1 MKALRILVIVFGVVL
16 VLVAAALGTLY
27 ALFDGEKIKAELA
40 RVVMEQKQRKL
51 DIAGKVELSVWP
63 DVGIKLGR
71 LTLSEP
77 GGKGEF
83 LALDSAR
90 VEVAVMPLLS
100 KQVKVQRIEVNG
112 LKATLVKHKDGTLNI
127 ADLAGGG
134 ADKPASSKTAPKV
147 PEGTHSAGAGDTA
160 TEPVLIDIAGIRIA
174 NAQLTWR
181 DEKSKETTT
190 LSNLDFGSGR
200 VQADSGRQTLAVDAL
215 SLAARGKTGA
225 DSFELKLDVPR
236 LNIAPDKSTGETLNL
251 TASLAGSGRNLVA
264 KLVLSGIEGNL
275 KGLKIGK
282 LVLDLDAKAG
292 ESTLKAHIDSPVAAD
307 IAAQTVALEKL
318 AGSIDLANPQ
328 MPMKQLKLPLA
339 GSLRA
344 DLAKQ
349 NAALDLGTKF
359 DESKIALKLKVAKFA
374 PLALGFDLDIDTLNV
389 DKYLPPKK
397 AEEKVAAAPAA
408 GKPAAEG
415 KEAAAGKEPAPGKL
429 DFSALKGHDVNG
441 TLRIGSL
448 QVSKLKL
455 AKLNAKIRLAGGRL
469 DVAPLTLDLYEG
481 SASGSLSL
489 NAAGNQVGL
498 KQNLTGISINP
509 LMKDLA
515 DKDLLEGRG
524 NVALDV
530 SSQGDSVPAMKKA
543 LAGTAS
549 LSLKDGAIKGIN
561 LAQSMR
567 DIKGKLGALQGKPE
581 SATQKAKA
589 GDKTDFSELTAS
601 LKIANGVAHNDDLM
615 MKSPFLRLTGAG
627 DIDIGAGQ
635 MNYLAKA
642 TAVSS
647 SAGQGGKDADK
658 LKGVTVPVRVT
669 GPFEAL
675 SYKLELGDLAAD
687 MAKAKLEG
695 KVEGLTGKS
704 DEKTKNK
711 LKGLFG
717 R

>member
-1 MKALRILVIVFGVVL
+1 MKPLRILGIAFGVFVIL
-16 VLVAAALGTLY
+16 VVAALGTLY
-27 ALFDGEKIKAELA
+27 ALFDGEKIKAELS

-77 GGKGEF
+77 GGKEEF

-100 KQVKVQRIEVNG
+100 RQVKVQRIEVNG

-127 ADLAGGG
+127 ADLTGGA
-134 ADKPASSKTAPKV
+134 ADKPASAKKSAPEV
-147 PEGTHSAGAGDTA
+147 GAGDTA
-160 TEPVLIDIAGIRIA
+160 GAPVQVDIAGIKIA

-181 DEKSKETTT
+181 DEKSRETTT
-190 LSNLDFGSGR
+190 LSNLDLGSGR

-215 SLAARGKTGA
+215 ALAAKGKTGT
-225 DSFELKLDVPR
+225 DSFELKLEAPR
-236 LNIAPDKSTGETLNL
+236 LNISPDKSSGDTLNL

-264 KLVLSGIEGNL
+264 KLVLSGVEGNA
-275 KGLKIGK
+275 KALKIGK

-292 ESTLKAHIDSPVAAD
+292 ESVLKAHLDSPVTAD

-349 NAALDLGTKF
+349 SAALDLGTRF
-359 DESKIALKLKVAKFA
+359 DESKIALKLRVAKFA

-389 DKYLPPKK
+389 DKYFPPKK
-397 AEEKVAAAPAA
+397 ADGKAAAAPAA
-408 GKPAAEG
+408 TGKTAPEG
-415 KEAAAGKEPAPGKL
+415 KQAAGGKESKL

-441 TLRIGSL
+441 ALRIGSL

-469 DVAPLTLDLYEG
+469 DVAPLTLNLYEG

-489 NAAGNQVGL
+489 NAAGNQVSL

-530 SSQGDSVPAMKKA
+530 TSHGDSVPAMKKA

-567 DIKGKLGALQGKPE
+567 DIKGKLGSLQGKAE
-581 SATQKAKA
+581 GTTQKAKA

-601 LKIANGVAHNDDLM
+601 LKIANGVAHNDDLS

-627 DIDIGAGQ
+627 DIDIGGGQ

-642 TAVSS
+642 TAVGS
-647 SAGQGGKDADK
+647 SAGQGGKDVDK

-669 GPFEAL
+669 GPFDAL

-687 MAKAKLEG
+687 MAKAKLE
-695 KVEGLTGKS
+695 
-704 DEKTKNK
+704 EKTGAIKSKTESKAMDK

-717 R
+717 K

>member
-1 MKALRILVIVFGVVL
+1 MKPLRILGIAFGVVL
-16 VLVAAALGTLY
+16 VLVAAGLGTLY
-27 ALFDGEKIKAELA
+27 ALFDGEKIKAELS

-51 DIAGKVELSVWP
+51 DIVGKVELSVWP

-77 GGKGEF
+77 GGKSEF

-112 LKATLVKHKDGTLNI
+112 LKATLIKHKDGTLNI
-127 ADLAGGG
+127 ADLTGG
-134 ADKPASSKTAPKV
+134 AGDKEGAAKTAPKV
-147 PEGTHSAGAGDTA
+147 GADGTASA
-160 TEPVLIDIAGIRIA
+160 PVQIDIAGIKIA

-181 DEKSKETTT
+181 DEKTKETTS
-190 LSNLDFGSGR
+190 LSNLDLGSGR
-200 VQADSGRQTLAVDAL
+200 IQADSGKQTLAVDAL
-215 SLAARGKTGA
+215 SLAAKGKTGA
-225 DSFELKLDVPR
+225 DSFELKLEAPR
-236 LNIAPDKSTGETLNL
+236 LNVSPDKSSGETLNL

-264 KLVLSGIEGNL
+264 KLVLSGVEGNA
-275 KGLKIGK
+275 KALKIGK
-282 LVLDLDAKAG
+282 LALDLDAKAG
-292 ESTLKAHIDSPVAAD
+292 ESVLKAHLDSPVAAD
-307 IAAQTVALEKL
+307 IGAQTVALEKL

-328 MPMKQLKLPLA
+328 MPMKQLKLPLS

-349 NAALDLGTKF
+349 SAALDLGTRF

-389 DKYLPPKK
+389 DKYMPPKK
-397 AEEKVAAAPAA
+397 AEEKAAASPTAA
-408 GKPAAEG
+408 GKTTPEG
-415 KEAAAGKEPAPGKL
+415 KEAAGGKDGKL

-441 TLRIGSL
+441 ALHIGSL

-455 AKLNAKIRLAGGRL
+455 AKLDAKIRLAGGRL
-469 DVAPLTLDLYEG
+469 DVAPLTLNLYEG
-481 SASGSLSL
+481 SASGSAWLS
-489 NAAGNQVGL
+489 AAGNQLGL

-530 SSQGDSVPAMKKA
+530 TSHGDSVPAMKKA

-567 DIKGKLGALQGKPE
+567 DIKGKLGGKQD
-581 SATQKAKA
+581 ATQKAKA
-589 GDKTDFSELTAS
+589 GDKTDFSELSAS
-601 LKIANGVAHNDDLM
+601 LKIANGIGHNDDLT
-615 MKSPFLRLTGAG
+615 MKSPFLRLSGAG

-647 SAGQGGKDADK
+647 SAGQGGKDVDK

-695 KVEGLTGKS
+695 KTEDIKGKAGS
-704 DEKTKNK
+704 KATDK
-711 LKGLFG
+711 LKELFG

>member
-1 MKALRILVIVFGVVL
+1 MKALRILGIVFGLVL
-16 VLVAAALGTLY
+16 VLVAVALGTLY

-77 GGKGEF
+77 GGKEEF

-127 ADLAGGG
+127 ADLTGGAGGG
-134 ADKPASSKTAPKV
+134 ADKPASSKTAPNV
-147 PEGTHSAGAGDTA
+147 GAGDTA

-174 NAQLTWR
+174 NAQFTWR

-251 TASLAGSGRNLVA
+251 TASLAGNGRNLVA
-264 KLVLSGIEGNL
+264 KLVLSGVEGDL
-275 KGLKIGK
+275 KALKIGK

-292 ESTLKAHIDSPVAAD
+292 ESTLKAHLDSPVAAD
-307 IAAQTVALEKL
+307 ITAQTVALEKL

-349 NAALDLGTKF
+349 SAALDLGTRF

-397 AEEKVAAAPAA
+397 AEEKVAAAPGT
-408 GKPAAEG
+408 GKTAPEG
-415 KEAAAGKEPAPGKL
+415 KEAAGGKEGKL

-489 NAAGNQVGL
+489 NAAGNQLGL

-581 SATQKAKA
+581 GATQKAKA

-675 SYKLELGDLAAD
+675 SYKLELGDLAVD

-695 KVEGLTGKS
+695 KTGAITGKS
-704 DEKTKNK
+704 EEKAKNK
-711 LKGLFG
+711 LKGLFAK
-717 R
+717 